1 MDLNAAESRVRELR
15 AQIGHHDHR
24 YYVLDDPEISDA
36 HYDRLLAE
44 LRELEE
50 RFPQLVSPNS
60 PTRRVAGAPAER
72 FEKVVHRLPMLSL
85 SNAFSDDEIR
95 EFDERVR
102 KLLSVDQVPYVCEP
116 KLDGLAVELVYQEGI
131 FRQGSTRGDGA
142 TGEDVTLN
150 LKTVRSVPLQLRI
163 DEATPPGHLEV
174 RGEVFIRKEDFR
186 RLNEIREEA
195 GEPLFAN
202 PRNAAAGSLR
212 QLDPRVTASRPLS
225 LFIYEVG
232 TADGLPFQSHWQK
245 LEHLKR
251 LGLPIN
257 PRNREAL
264 GLPQVRSAYQDF
276 LDNRHAL
283 PYEVDGMV
291 VKVDSEDQRRRL
303 GQVSKSPRWAIAY
316 KFPPE
321 EEETRVE
328 DIGVNVGR
336 TGALTPVAYLT
347 PIRIGG
353 VTVSRATLHN
363 ENELKR
369 KDVRIGDWVF
379 VRRAGDVI
387 PEIIKVIT
395 SRRTGQER
403 EFQFPDTC
411 PICGARAIREE
422 DGAITRCTGLACP
435 AQLKGNVR
443 HFASRAAMDI
453 DGLGEKLCEQLVAR
467 GLVKNYADLYHLD
480 MEKLLSVERM
490 GEKSA
495 QNVLGAIE
503 RSKRTTLR
511 RFLYALGVRHVGEA
525 TARALAEHFRDVR
538 ALYDASEEA
547 LMQVRDVGPAMA
559 SEICAFFHEPQNR
572 AVIDALLAAGVQL
585 EAPQMPAGGTFTGKS
600 VVLTGSLEALTRDQ
614 AKEEI
619 ERRGGRIAD
628 SVSRRTDLVISGA
641 GAGSKLKKA
650 EQLGIKILD
659 EGAFRKL
666 LEEER

>member
-1 MDLNAAESRVRELR
+1 
-15 AQIGHHDHR
+15 
-24 YYVLDDPEISDA
+24 
-36 HYDRLLAE
+36 
-44 LRELEE
+44 
-50 RFPQLVSPNS
+50 
-60 PTRRVAGAPAER
+60 
-72 FEKVVHRLPMLSL
+72 
-85 SNAFSDDEIR
+85 
-95 EFDERVR
+95 
-102 KLLSVDQVPYVCEP
+102 
-116 KLDGLAVELVYQEGI
+116 
-131 FRQGSTRGDGA
+131 
-142 TGEDVTLN
+142 
-150 LKTVRSVPLQLRI
+150 
-163 DEATPPGHLEV
+163 
-174 RGEVFIRKEDFR
+174 
-186 RLNEIREEA
+186 
-195 GEPLFAN
+195 
-202 PRNAAAGSLR
+202 
-212 QLDPRVTASRPLS
+212 
-225 LFIYEVG
+225 
-232 TADGLPFQSHWQK
+232 
-245 LEHLKR
+245 
-251 LGLPIN
+251 
-257 PRNREAL
+257 
-264 GLPQVRSAYQDF
+264 
-276 LDNRHAL
+276 
-283 PYEVDGMV
+283 
-291 VKVDSEDQRRRL
+291 
-303 GQVSKSPRWAIAY
+303 
-316 KFPPE
+316 
-321 EEETRVE
+321 
-328 DIGVNVGR
+328 
-336 TGALTPVAYLT
+336 
-347 PIRIGG
+347 

-395 SRRTGQER
+395 SRRTGEER

-435 AQLKGNVR
+435 AQLKGNIR

-495 QNVLGAIE
+495 QNVLRAIE

-572 AVIDALLAAGVQL
+572 AVIDALLAAGVQP
-585 EAPQMPAGGTFTGKS
+585 EAPQMPAGGTFTGKT